1 MIMSLAMTAFA
12 LGALCILLN
21 RLASYGLP
29 LLVAV
34 GIGHLIYSQGGGII
48 GSVLG
53 GGIAG
58 GIALV
63 VSFAI
68 FSAAQSSRTR
78 ALLALGYGLPAAYA
92 GCMIGISLMRIGTPD
107 SFWLYAVGAICG
119 LVSGITA
126 VRRLIGI
133 ETAQRATA

>member
-1 MIMSLAMTAFA
+1 MIMSLAMTAFG
-12 LGALCILLN
+12 LGTLCILLY

-34 GIGHLIYSQGGGII
+34 GTGHLIYSQGGGIL

-63 VSFAI
+63 VSYAI
-68 FSAAQSSRTR
+68 FSATQSSRTR
-78 ALLALGYGLPAAYA
+78 ALLALAYGLPAAYA
-92 GCMIGISLMRIGTPD
+92 GYQIGVSLMRIGTPD
-107 SFWLYAVGAICG
+107 SFWLYAVGAISG
-119 LVSGITA
+119 LASGITA
-126 VRRLIGI
+126 VRRLIGT
-133 ETAQRATA
+133 ETAQRAAA